1 MDSVTRH
8 PVRLGRLAG
17 ATALVYFA
25 VFFWS
30 IGPGPSD
37 VLHSNITSQSVIA
50 YAAQHGRDIMLQG
63 WNDGLNN
70 TLFGILIVL
79 LIAIAGADG
88 ILSRIAYVC
97 AGAAVA
103 IQWTHASILYGL
115 ADLAH
120 RGGADQG
127 VMALFTLGSTM
138 DEADAIVAPVAA
150 ACAGWLLLRS
160 HRVPALVAWLTL
172 AVAALDGVLVVL
184 TVAGGPDLGPVTV
197 ISGWVWLIGI
207 GITLLIRPVSRHERT
222 GVVVPARATA
232 S

>member
-1 MDSVTRH
+1 MDSVTSH

-30 IGPGPSD
+30 IGPGPSSE
-37 VLHSNITSQSVIA
+37 LHSNVSAQSAIA
-50 YAAQHGRDIMLQG
+50 YVVQHGREITLQG

-79 LIAIAGADG
+79 LIAVAGADG

-103 IQWTHASILYGL
+103 IQWTHASILFGL
-115 ADLAH
+115 VDLAH

-138 DEADAIVAPVAA
+138 DEADAIVAPVAV

-172 AVAALDGVLVVL
+172 AVAAIDAVLVVL
-184 TVAGGPDLGPVTV
+184 TVAGGPNLGPATV
-197 ISGWVWLIGI
+197 VSGWVWLVGI
-207 GITLLIRPVSRHERT
+207 GITLLIRPVSARERT
-222 GVVVPARATA
+222 GRVVPATA

>member
-1 MDSVTRH
+1 MDSGTGH

-30 IGPGPSD
+30 IGPGPGD
-37 VLHSNITSQSVIA
+37 VLHSNIASQSAIA
-50 YAAQHGRDIMLQG
+50 YAAQHGREITLQG
-63 WNDGLNN
+63 WNDGLNK

-79 LIAIAGADG
+79 LIAVAGADG

-127 VMALFTLGSTM
+127 VMALFTLGSTL
-138 DEADAIVAPVAA
+138 DDADAVVIPIAL

-172 AVAALDGVLVVL
+172 AVAAFGAVLVIL
-184 TVAGGPDLGPVTV
+184 TVAGGPDLGPASV
-197 ISGWVWLIGI
+197 ISGWVWLVGI

-222 GVVVPARATA
+222 GMVAPAPAT
-232 S
+232 

>member
-25 VFFWS
+25 VFFSS
-30 IGPGPSD
+30 IGSGPSNE
-37 VLHSNITSQSVIA
+37 LHSNVSAQSAIA
-50 YAAQHGRDIMLQG
+50 YAAQHGREITLQG
-63 WNDGLNN
+63 LNDGLSN

-79 LIAIAGADG
+79 LIAVAAGEG
-88 ILSRIAYVC
+88 IFARIAYLC

-138 DEADAIVAPVAA
+138 DEADAIVAPVAV
-150 ACAGWLLLRS
+150 ACAGWMLLRS
-160 HRVPALVAWLTL
+160 HRVPALVGWLTL
-172 AVAALDGVLVVL
+172 AVAAFDTVLVVL
-184 TVAGGPDLGPVTV
+184 TFAGGPDLGPASV
-197 ISGWVWLIGI
+197 ISGWLWLLGI
-207 GITLLIRPVSRHERT
+207 GITLLIRPVSTHERT
-222 GVVVPARATA
+222 GMVVPATA
-232 S
+232 A